1 MLGRCG
7 EQSLHGKV
15 TYPNMIQ
22 ARSESLNTLS
32 IGDDEIVKNDFKQ
45 EEVPKCPKYDSCSCL
60 SLSTICWGLVLCLA
74 SLAAGFLGGLVFSDK
89 MGREVLLQNNMTD
102 HLIQTMDC
110 PTPDPNYSALCSV
123 CSEAGLIRVEGAAN
137 ADCNGLYS
145 VSNLTV
151 NTRGNGDKV
160 VFERI
165 SGGWGK
171 EARHLYWDKHGW
183 ALGSLGVFMGQ
194 SNSYYTQMDAMER
207 GPPWTVTWTGGVKLG
222 LSRCGDIQH
231 GPQLSLIQMVAS
243 NT

>member
-1 MLGRCG
+1 MGMLGRCG

-32 IGDDEIVKNDFKQ
+32 IGDDEIVRNDFKQ
-45 EEVPKCPKYDSCSCL
+45 EEVPKYPKYDSCSCP

-137 ADCNGLYS
+137 ADCLYS
-145 VSNLTV
+145 VSSLTV

-171 EARHLYWDKHGW
+171 EASGCYGKRSTLDCD
-183 ALGSLGVFMGQ
+183 
-194 SNSYYTQMDAMER
+194 MDWW
-207 GPPWTVTWTGGVKLG
+207 G
-222 LSRCGDIQH
+222 
-231 GPQLSLIQMVAS
+231 
-243 NT
+243 